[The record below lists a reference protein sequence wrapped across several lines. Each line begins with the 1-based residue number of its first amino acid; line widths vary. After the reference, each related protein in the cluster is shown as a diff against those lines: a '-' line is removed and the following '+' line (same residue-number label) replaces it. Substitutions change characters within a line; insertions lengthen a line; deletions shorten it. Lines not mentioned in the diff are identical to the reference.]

1 MSDVQ
6 YEVALLVGGPC
17 DGQRRKT
24 YPGQRVLHA
33 AKISPLAQLHR
44 VAIDAPIPFST
55 YVLQRV
61 HGPGGY
67 SKLIGTLETDPR
79 NALEA
84 LVEEYGKGDA

>member
-1 MSDVQ
+1 VSDIQ

-24 YPGQRVLHA
+24 YPGQRILHA
-33 AKISPLAQLHR
+33 AKIGPVALLHR
-44 VAIDAPIPFST
+44 VVADAPIPFTT

-67 SKLIGTLETDPR
+67 SKLIGTMENDPR

-84 LVEEYGKGDA
+84 LVENYAKGE